1 MKHTKVVISLALL
14 SNLAFADDFVASGQT
29 YELDKVVIS
38 ATGFEQ
44 NADNN
49 LRNVIIISGKELQD
63 RGYTS
68 IEEAL
73 SRQAGINFVR
83 SGTGGNPSTNIDMR
97 GQGSSAN
104 FAVKVMVDGISLNT
118 LDNNRL
124 HAAGVTISPLN
135 SVDINDIERIEI
147 VPGGGAVLYGNG
159 TRGGVINIIT
169 KKHKNAQ
176 AVVAISGKAFE
187 NGNANSELNLGFT
200 AKISQNTAFSTNINA
215 FNGQG
220 YRKGDKDAG
229 FYSNSKLLFDIG
241 DNQSLNLGFAYFI
254 DDAKSTSALAKEQ
267 FDDKPHQKG
276 DSINAYL
283 ITRPEFNAEYKANF
297 GIFDV
302 SLGAFYQQQKVDLGG
317 EDEGFYTTGNFK
329 DTTTGA
335 NFKGK
340 FNYLS
345 NSYFL
350 FGYTF
355 ERHNSKTHTLLMGG
369 NVNSDDTKDAHSIFV
384 LDSHAFNEI
393 FSLSGGARYEYADYT
408 QKGSSTG
415 GFISA
420 YTNEF
425 DTNSNNFA
433 VELTPNVRYSDT
445 GKIYAKYERGYI
457 SPTPYQFRQKRG
469 SAYSMNKDL
478 KSESY
483 NTYEVGLNDYLF
495 GFNGVDLAVYY
506 TLSKDE
512 ITNRSSA
519 ENPHAGTGNSG
530 FYNLDKTQRFGV
542 DLNLRQDFGS
552 FGIYENF
559 AFVNAKIKGGDLDG
573 KKIPLVPMYKAS
585 GGIDYELFKNFT
597 IFTTLTYAS
606 KTKEDT
612 QNDYDIADYFIADLG
627 LTWNLG
633 GFSLF
638 AGAKNLFDR
647 HYTLSQSHSTSAA
660 GVTTTSILPADGRN
674 YYLKFEYK
682 IKE

>member
-1 MKHTKVVISLALL
+1 MKHTKVAISLVLL

-63 RGYTS
+63 KGYTS

-147 VPGGGAVLYGNG
+147 IPGGGAVLYGNG

-254 DDAKSTSALAKEQ
+254 DDAKSTSALTKEQ

-276 DSINAYL
+276 GSINAYL

-302 SLGAFYQQQKVDLGG
+302 SLGAFYQQQKVDLGE
-317 EDEGFYTTGNFK
+317 EDEGLYTTGNFK

-415 GFISA
+415 DFIPA

-425 DTNSNNFA
+425 DTSSNNFA

-469 SAYSMNKDL
+469 SVYSMNKDL

-483 NTYEVGLNDYLF
+483 GTYEVGLNDYLF
-495 GFNGVDLAVYY
+495 GFNSVDLAVYY

-542 DLNLRQDFGS
+542 DLNLRQDFGG

-559 AFVNAKIKGGDLDG
+559 VFVNAKIKGGDLDG

-606 KTKEDT
+606 KTKEDA

-647 HYTLSQSHSTSAA
+647 HYALLQSHSTSAA